1 MENKFVANGAERLMD
16 GRSAKNLEAARAKY
30 ADDWV
35 KANFLKRIQLRY
47 KIWREANNQKETHNR
62 SPGTLW

>member
-1 MENKFVANGAERLMD
+1 MENKFVANGEERLMD
-16 GRSAKNLEAARAKY
+16 GRSAKNLEVAQAKY
-30 ADDWV
+30 AGEWA

-47 KIWREANNQKETHNR
+47 KIWCEASNQKETHKP